1 METRNSSRKIGK
13 HTVVRITKKWNMRT
27 IYLALLLS
35 RILALLLSRILALLL
50 SRILA
55 LLLSRIVALLLSRIL
70 ARLLVIL
77 RFRHPEFVKRY
88 FDIPH
93 LMEVFHFFSQLLVTL
108 LDSSHI
114 SSLQRMRYLSQV
126 LLLI

>member
-1 METRNSSRKIGK
+1 MEPRNSSRKIGK

-35 RILALLLSRILALLL
+35 RILA
-50 SRILA
+50 
-55 LLLSRIVALLLSRIL
+55 
-70 ARLLVIL
+70 RLLVIL
-77 RFRHPEFVKRY
+77 RFRRPESVKQY
-88 FDIPH
+88 FDIQH
-93 LMEVFHFFSQLLVTL
+93 LMEVFHFCSQLLVTL

>member
-1 METRNSSRKIGK
+1 
-13 HTVVRITKKWNMRT
+13 MRT
-27 IYLALLLS
+27 IYL
-35 RILALLLSRILALLL
+35 
-50 SRILA
+50 
-55 LLLSRIVALLLSRIL
+55 ALLLSRIL

-77 RFRHPEFVKRY
+77 RFRRPESVKQY
-88 FDIPH
+88 FDIQH
-93 LMEVFHFFSQLLVTL
+93 LMEVFHFCSQLLVTL